1 MNLFSI
7 FYRFLIVSFF
17 FSTACTNTPGLK
29 QDEIRILILSGKNNH
44 EWQKTT
50 PVLRSIFNKAGL
62 FRINITERP
71 DTLDLNDYRKYDV
84 IVSNWNTWPDNQLR
98 WNKQQEDDF
107 VKYIHEGGGA
117 VFIHAGASS
126 FYGWDD
132 YHKIGIGRWGDK
144 TSHGK
149 PVRAKVI
156 DLNQDHPITSG
167 INDFYI
173 MDEIWENIDIH
184 PSAHSLAKI
193 TATSDEDG
201 HPIEGA
207 SVFINKMG
215 KGRSF
220 YTILGHDERALF
232 NTGLQTLIL
241 RGTEWAATEEVTIE
255 VPPELIKSPA
265 SAEENFS
272 WIQTDTTLQLLKNS
286 IPVWQYNF
294 RNRFGKNYFHPLY
307 LNRIRLT
314 CESPVDH
321 PWHLGLWYT
330 WKFIDGKNYWEY
342 MNDFKSE
349 ETGFRSEGV
358 TSLKNIMIKKN
369 PDYSADIQLDFEY
382 HPIGELSIMEEKR
395 TVHISPPAK
404 DGSYY
409 IDYELIFSALKE
421 EVVLDRT
428 PILGEPDGKSWGGYG
443 GLSIR
448 CNQDFTSAD
457 FLPELQDVKYP
468 TGDWFYLGPFF
479 PPVLKCITNSD

>member
-156 DLNQDHPITSG
+156 DLNQDHPVR
-167 INDFYI
+167 D
-173 MDEIWENIDIH
+173 
-184 PSAHSLAKI
+184 
-193 TATSDEDG
+193 
-201 HPIEGA
+201 
-207 SVFINKMG
+207 
-215 KGRSF
+215 
-220 YTILGHDERALF
+220 
-232 NTGLQTLIL
+232 Q
-241 RGTEWAATEEVTIE
+241 
-255 VPPELIKSPA
+255 
-265 SAEENFS
+265 
-272 WIQTDTTLQLLKNS
+272 
-286 IPVWQYNF
+286 
-294 RNRFGKNYFHPLY
+294 
-307 LNRIRLT
+307 
-314 CESPVDH
+314 
-321 PWHLGLWYT
+321 
-330 WKFIDGKNYWEY
+330 
-342 MNDFKSE
+342 
-349 ETGFRSEGV
+349 
-358 TSLKNIMIKKN
+358 
-369 PDYSADIQLDFEY
+369 
-382 HPIGELSIMEEKR
+382 
-395 TVHISPPAK
+395 
-404 DGSYY
+404 
-409 IDYELIFSALKE
+409 
-421 EVVLDRT
+421 
-428 PILGEPDGKSWGGYG
+428 
-443 GLSIR
+443 
-448 CNQDFTSAD
+448 
-457 FLPELQDVKYP
+457 
-468 TGDWFYLGPFF
+468 
-479 PPVLKCITNSD
+479 